1 MPSHLIQDSLQRPV
15 RDLRIS
21 VIDQCNFRC
30 SYCMPA
36 EVFGPEYAF
45 LKQDQLLSPN
55 ELETLVKAYSH
66 LGVKK
71 IRITGGEP
79 LLRKDLPEILERLSP
94 IEGIEDIALTTN
106 AWLLPQKAEIL
117 KKAGVQRLNISLD
130 SMDETTFQQ
139 INGRQKSVAG
149 VLKGIEAAQLA
160 GLPLKVNM
168 VVEKGLNDNHI
179 LDMASHFKQAG
190 ISLRFIEFMDVGNH
204 NAWNMEKVVPSRE
217 IFKLLD
223 EHFGLEALDPNYH
236 GEVAQ
241 RYRYRDGSAEI
252 GLISSVTQPF
262 CQGCNRVRL
271 SADGKIYTC
280 LFAKEGTP
288 IRELLRSGIGQH
300 ELIGFLAGMWSQ
312 RRDRYSEKRQELLS
326 RKVQAPKVEMSYI
339 GG

>member
-236 GEVAQ
+236 GGGGPA
-241 RYRYRDGSAEI
+241 
-252 GLISSVTQPF
+252 
-262 CQGCNRVRL
+262 L
-271 SADGKIYTC
+271 SIPGW
-280 LFAKEGTP
+280 FG
-288 IRELLRSGIGQH
+288 
-300 ELIGFLAGMWSQ
+300 
-312 RRDRYSEKRQELLS
+312 
-326 RKVQAPKVEMSYI
+326 
-339 GG
+339 